1 MKTQFSQRITL
12 LLLLV
17 LAISFS
23 CNRENNIA
31 PEQDLGLLIQTNS
44 GEYNKLMA
52 ARETFDGTPFEIKE
66 VVRTGN
72 TLKIQVT
79 GAGGIENYKV
89 VWDGLL
95 LESYPMQ
102 AKLVVGYDVP
112 DGVQDAMLHNYT
124 LEVDLQKLF
133 GSVANA
139 SDVTVQ
145 VSNGSKK
152 QDTVV
157 DPDGSTSSPK

>member
-1 MKTQFSQRITL
+1 MRITL
-12 LLLLV
+12 LLFI
-17 LAISFS
+17 LAISFA
-23 CNRENNIA
+23 CNKENKIA
-31 PEQDLGLLIQTNS
+31 PEPDNGLLVQTNRN
-44 GEYNKLMA
+44 EYQRLMA
-52 ARETFDGTPFEIKE
+52 ARETFDGTPFEIKNIE
-66 VVRTGN
+66 RTGN

-79 GAGGIENYKV
+79 GVGGIENYKV

-112 DGVQDAMLHNYT
+112 NGVQDAMLHDYT

-133 GSVANA
+133 GSTANA
-139 SDVTVQ
+139 SEVIVY

-152 QDTVV
+152 QDTTV
-157 DPDGSTSSPK
+157 DPNGSTSSPK

>member
-1 MKTQFSQRITL
+1 MKTLFSQRVRL
-12 LLLLV
+12 LFLFV

-23 CNRENNIA
+23 CNRENNVA
-31 PEQDLGLLIQTNS
+31 PGPDLDFLQTS
-44 GEYNKLMA
+44 GKEYQRLMA
-52 ARETFDGTPFEIKE
+52 ERETFEGTPFEIQK
-66 VVRTGN
+66 VVREGN
-72 TLKIQVT
+72 ILKIDIS
-79 GAGGIENYKV
+79 GAGGIDNYKV
-89 VWDGLL
+89 VWDGVL
-95 LESYPMQ
+95 LESFPMQ
-102 AKLVVGYDVP
+102 ANLVVGYDAP

-133 GSVANA
+133 GSAANA

-152 QDTVV
+152 QDTVI

>member
-12 LLLLV
+12 LFLFV

-23 CNRENNIA
+23 CNRENNVA
-31 PEQDLGLLIQTNS
+31 PGPDLGLLVQTN
-44 GEYNKLMA
+44 GKEYQRLMA
-52 ARETFDGTPFEIKE
+52 ERETFEGTPFEIKKVTRE
-66 VVRTGN
+66 GN
-72 TLKIQVT
+72 TLKIDVT
-79 GAGGIENYKV
+79 GAGGIDNYKV
-89 VWDGLL
+89 VWDGVL
-95 LESYPMQ
+95 LESFPMQ
-102 AKLVVGYDVP
+102 ANLVVGYDMP
-112 DGVQDAMLHNYT
+112 DGVQDAMLHSYT

-133 GSVANA
+133 GSTANA

-152 QDTVV
+152 QDTVI

>member
-1 MKTQFSQRITL
+1 MKTTFLMRTTL
-12 LLLLV
+12 LLFV
-17 LAISFS
+17 LAISFA
-23 CNRENNIA
+23 CNKENNIA
-31 PEQDLGLLIQTNS
+31 PDPDNGLFIQTNRD
-44 GEYNKLMA
+44 EYNKLMA

-72 TLKIQVT
+72 ALKIQVT
-79 GAGGIENYKV
+79 GAGGIDNYKV

-95 LESYPMQ
+95 LESFPMQ

-112 DGVQDAMLHNYT
+112 DGVQDAMLHDYT

-133 GSVANA
+133 GSAADA
-139 SDVTVQ
+139 SEVIVH

-152 QDTVV
+152 QDTIV
-157 DPDGSTSSPK
+157 DPDGSTSSSK